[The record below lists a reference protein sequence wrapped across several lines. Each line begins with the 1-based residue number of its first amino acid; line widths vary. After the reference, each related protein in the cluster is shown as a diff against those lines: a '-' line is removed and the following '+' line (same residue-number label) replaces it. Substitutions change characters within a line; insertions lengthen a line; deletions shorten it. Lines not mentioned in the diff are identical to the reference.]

1 MSNLPDENLLH
12 AWLDGETDERTSR
25 EIESWLRDRPAV
37 AREVEGWRQDKL
49 RLQHAVN
56 RTDIRYLSVNSDPAR
71 LRFRLRQRRIQRLAL
86 AFSLV
91 LALGAG
97 SLGGW
102 QLKEHVQSPT
112 LPMED
117 AVQAYKLFGDLPQLA
132 SMDIRTSEPPMLENW
147 LRRYFISGTLP
158 PNLERYGFKLIGA
171 RLMASEQGAS
181 ALVLYETAGGK
192 RIAWYIR
199 HQAVHLSK
207 GARQSDGLVAQ
218 YWSDS
223 HYNYAMVSP
232 VDGDNLPALRA
243 AIRSEMG

>member
-1 MSNLPDENLLH
+1 MSNLPDESQFH

-25 EIESWLRDRPAV
+25 EIEAWLRDHPAM

-49 RLQHAVN
+49 RLQRAVN
-56 RTDIRYLSVNSDPAR
+56 QTDIRYLSANSDPVR

-91 LALGAG
+91 LTLGAG

-102 QLKEHVQSPT
+102 QLKEHVQSRT

-181 ALVLYETAGGK
+181 ALVLYETAGGE

-199 HQAVHLSK
+199 HRATPLNK

-223 HYNYAMVSP
+223 HYNYAVVSP
-232 VDGDNLPALRA
+232 VTGNNLPALRK
-243 AIRSEMG
+243 AISSEMG